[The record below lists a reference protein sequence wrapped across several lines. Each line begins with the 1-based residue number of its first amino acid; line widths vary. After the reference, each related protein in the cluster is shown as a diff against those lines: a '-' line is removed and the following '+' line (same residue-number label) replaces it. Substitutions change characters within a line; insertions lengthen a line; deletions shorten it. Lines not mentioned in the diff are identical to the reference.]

1 MKDLKIV
8 ESKVFESIV
17 DKVKDLTCKA
27 NALLS
32 RGYDDKNLKEW
43 LDGQDACLILNISPR
58 TLQTYR
64 DTGRLGFSQ
73 INHKI
78 YYKASEI
85 DDFLKKNYVNINHK
99 KK

>member
-1 MKDLKIV
+1 MKNFKLI
-8 ESKVFESIV
+8 ENKVFESIV
-17 DKVKDLTCKA
+17 DKVKDLACKA
-27 NALLS
+27 DALR
-32 RGYDDKNLKEW
+32 RGCGDKNLKEW

-64 DTGRLGFSQ
+64 DTGRLSFSQ

-85 DDFLKKNYVNINHK
+85 DDLLKKNYVNSNHK